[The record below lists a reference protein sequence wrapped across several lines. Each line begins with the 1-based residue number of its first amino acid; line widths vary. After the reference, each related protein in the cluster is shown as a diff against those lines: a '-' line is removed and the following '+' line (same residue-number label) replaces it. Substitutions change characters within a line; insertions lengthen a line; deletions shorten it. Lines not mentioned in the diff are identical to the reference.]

1 MKNPAGTVYMYIKLI
16 TKHFEI
22 CLVGC
27 VVATAA
33 CATLEAPRTPIA
45 DEAIDATLN
54 DKRYLLRQL
63 KCALGEAPCDPVG
76 RRLKSLAPLVLR
88 GSCPQCTP
96 QEKRQ
101 IQKVLAYVQKNYP
114 KEWNK
119 ILQQYAG

>member
-1 MKNPAGTVYMYIKLI
+1 MKAFLFQVFLFGSLAVLVHSATRPAVS
-16 TKHFEI
+16 
-22 CLVGC
+22 
-27 VVATAA
+27 
-33 CATLEAPRTPIA
+33 
-45 DEAIDATLN
+45 DDAIDTTLN
-54 DKRYLLRQL
+54 DKRYVGRLL
-63 KCALGEAPCDPVG
+63 KCALGEVPCDPTG

-88 GSCPQCTP
+88 GACTQCTP